1 MKIISWNINGIRA
14 VLKKGFLE
22 TLKKERADFLC
33 LQEIKIDNKAISEQV
48 FNFPEYIE
56 FWNPADRRGY
66 SGTAILAREGL
77 KVEYLP
83 RLKWDDEGRIQV
95 LDIGKY
101 YLVNI
106 YFPNANHELS
116 RLGFKIGF
124 NDKLLKYLK
133 RLEQKKPIIVCGDYN
148 VAHEAID
155 LARPKQNVGSPGFT
169 DEERGWM
176 SKFLKNG
183 FVDVF
188 RYQHPDEAKYSWWSY
203 RANARIKNIGWRID
217 YFCVSAKMIKQVKRS
232 FIKNE
237 ILGSDHCPVGIE
249 IK

>member
-1 MKIISWNINGIRA
+1 MTRVEFRFWIS
-14 VLKKGFLE
+14 
-22 TLKKERADFLC
+22 
-33 LQEIKIDNKAISEQV
+33 
-48 FNFPEYIE
+48 
-56 FWNPADRRGY
+56 
-66 SGTAILAREGL
+66 
-77 KVEYLP
+77 
-83 RLKWDDEGRIQV
+83 
-95 LDIGKY
+95 
-101 YLVNI
+101 VNI
-106 YFPNANHELS
+106 IFPNANHELS

-217 YFCVSAKMIKQVKRS
+217 YFYLK
-232 FIKNE
+232 
-237 ILGSDHCPVGIE
+237 PVTNISYLACSE
-249 IK
+249 AVAVPNL